1 MKSSRPI
8 AEKNMAAKPKS
19 SPKDPFAAIGMISFV
34 CSGGLRPSDESDE
47 GTVADHRHSHRSRP
61 GAY

>member
-1 MKSSRPI
+1 
-8 AEKNMAAKPKS
+8 MAAKPKS